1 MGKEP
6 CDDEFDGK
14 HRGRLKEG
22 PLEKEKLHLFG
33 SVTQLARRGRS
44 MAKRVLG
51 IAGARARVRFFPAEA
66 TSRSDFM
73 EHDGPKQP
81 SPSEP
86 PSSATRTVTSPFD
99 PRQAPAP
106 TREPRAAEHIPWSYG
121 QDRVTAIDVDPNRML
136 VYWEISDP
144 AIERAREGLGA
155 GGPEAWLSL
164 RIYDVTGRIFDGTNA
179 HGYFDVKVERSDRQW
194 VVEVGKPTS
203 TAIVELGVKSLEGYF
218 VKMVRSGRLDFPR
231 DHSAPPAPTEWLTVH
246 AVGGVGSPRV
256 LVPEG
261 RHPALTNGSA
271 ASPGLATRERVH
283 AQDAFPLFDPQH
295 VYLREAFPEFER
307 RWTWFGW
314 QLPEVL
320 RREWVESLQS
330 FWESGVLDAGVSW
343 ESGPFTTAFGPM
355 SLSVEYQSGGAIRVE
370 HVDGKAR
377 VVHGPWQVIVRGID
391 AKGAQRVV
399 GRWQM
404 QRTVVLEGGYERID
418 AGAFTGAGVAGE
430 VSLGG
435 SAWLGASERRWLAA
449 SEIRLEG
456 ASEMYFLGA
465 SELRYGG
472 ASEFVFAGATERRFR
487 GASELATRGAS
498 EWRLGGGSEGRLG
511 GASERALGGASEA
524 YR

>member
-1 MGKEP
+1 
-6 CDDEFDGK
+6 
-14 HRGRLKEG
+14 
-22 PLEKEKLHLFG
+22 
-33 SVTQLARRGRS
+33 
-44 MAKRVLG
+44 
-51 IAGARARVRFFPAEA
+51 
-66 TSRSDFM
+66 M

-81 SPSEP
+81 ASKKKRAPKRAGNSEPAPESRGPASASPSDP
-86 PSSATRTVTSPFD
+86 PSSATRAATSPFD

-121 QDRVTAIDVDPNRML
+121 QDRVTAIAIDPNRML

-144 AIERAREGLGA
+144 AIERAKEGLGA
-155 GGPEAWLSL
+155 GGVEAWLSL

-179 HGYFDVKVERSDRQW
+179 HGYFDIKVERSDRQW

-231 DHSAPPAPTEWLTVH
+231 DHSAPGSRADWLTVK
-246 AVGGVGSPRV
+246 AVGGVGAPRV

-261 RHPALTNGSA
+261 RYPSLANGNG
-271 ASPGLATRERVH
+271 ASPGYATRARVH
-283 AQDAFPLFDPQH
+283 AQDAFPLFDAQH
-295 VYLREAFPEFER
+295 LYMREAFPEFER

-391 AKGAQRVV
+391 AKGAHRVV

-418 AGAFTGAGVAGE
+418 AGAFTGTGMADL

-435 SAWLGASERRWLAA
+435 SAWLGASERRWLSA

-472 ASEFVFAGATERRFR
+472 ASEFLFAGATERRFR
-487 GASELATRGAS
+487 GASELAMRGAS
-498 EWRLGGGSEGRLG
+498 EWRLVGGSEGRLG
-511 GASERALGGASEA
+511 GASERGLGGASEA